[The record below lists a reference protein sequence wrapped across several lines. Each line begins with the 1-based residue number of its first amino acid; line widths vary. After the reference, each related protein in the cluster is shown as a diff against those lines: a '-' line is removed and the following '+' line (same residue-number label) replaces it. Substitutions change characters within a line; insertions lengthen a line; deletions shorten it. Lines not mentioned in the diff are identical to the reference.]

1 MAIEANLLGS
11 NTASLPKDFLFT
23 AVRLVDLLVVTC
35 LFTVLWAIYIYI
47 RYRRVVQALN
57 YLTGTH
63 TLLSKPSLTAFLL
76 SEILFI
82 NTKDIWP
89 WHYNWASPY
98 MVVDTHVSLS
108 DRHTSSLPA
117 IWPRYHLPLHNPAR
131 AGGARVHCGSTGNQ
145 GVYRVPL
152 TVALHTQAL
161 LITPKQDIGNNRT
174 SFPKPSELYDA
185 ISPFGPNVLA
195 AEGDEWKAQRKV
207 VSRCFGEHNNRL
219 FWQETCRAVLELF
232 EYWSDQGGGIKIDVP
247 HVLDTVT

>member
-76 SEILFI
+76 SEIPFI

-98 MVVDTHVSLS
+98 TVVDTHVSLIVTLPVFQRYGQDIIS
-108 DRHTSSLPA
+108 LYTILPEPEALVCIAHPRVIKVCIEYLLPSPSTPKPCSLP
-117 IWPRYHLPLHNPAR
+117 P
-131 AGGARVHCGSTGNQ
+131 
-145 GVYRVPL
+145 
-152 TVALHTQAL
+152 
-161 LITPKQDIGNNRT
+161 NRT
-174 SFPKPSELYDA
+174 SETIAP
-185 ISPFGPNVLA
+185 
-195 AEGDEWKAQRKV
+195 
-207 VSRCFGEHNNRL
+207 VSRNPASYTTQYL
-219 FWQETCRAVLELF
+219 LL
-232 EYWSDQGGGIKIDVP
+232 DQ
-247 HVLDTVT
+247 TF

>member
-1 MAIEANLLGS
+1 MTIEANLLGS

-76 SEILFI
+76 SEIPFI

-117 IWPRYHLPLHNPAR
+117 IWPGYHLPLHNLAR
-131 AGGARVHCGSTGNQ
+131 AGGACVHCGPTSNQ
-145 GVYRVPL
+145 EY
-152 TVALHTQAL
+152 L
-161 LITPKQDIGNNRT
+161 LPSPSTPKPCSLPPNRT
-174 SFPKPSELYDA
+174 SETIAP
-185 ISPFGPNVLA
+185 
-195 AEGDEWKAQRKV
+195 
-207 VSRCFGEHNNRL
+207 VSRNPASYTTQYL
-219 FWQETCRAVLELF
+219 LL
-232 EYWSDQGGGIKIDVP
+232 DQ
-247 HVLDTVT
+247 TF